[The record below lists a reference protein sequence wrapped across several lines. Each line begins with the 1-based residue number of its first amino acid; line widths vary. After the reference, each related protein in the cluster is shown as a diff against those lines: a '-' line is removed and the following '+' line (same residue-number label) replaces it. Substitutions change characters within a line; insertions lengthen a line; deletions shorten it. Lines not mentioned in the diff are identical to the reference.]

1 MQIVIDIFCLNIFSS
16 IRDIQ
21 KYFKFTVVENVP
33 ENKGTHS
40 WIFYLQFM

>member
-1 MQIVIDIFCLNIFSS
+1 
-16 IRDIQ
+16 
-21 KYFKFTVVENVP
+21 VENVP